1 MEAFACVGL
10 NLRCAATTIEAD
22 EWARCVVDVGLVVG
36 DEAPPAPWEL
46 CGGAIN
52 VGLACGARRR
62 GAPPLTAGRLSA
74 VKALYLYVRFAS
86 SGECAF
92 PPRALVELR
101 ARDAR
106 RADADDAWT
115 VVDEPKGYANVYG
128 ERPVVEGV
136 YSSPLGIDGPREPAV
151 LASHGDVPSHF
162 ASFVLDVPLGLTLQR
177 CDDVAPP
184 EAFSFEMTDSR
195 GDARHVACVKFDWR
209 LEDGEVSRLRRGV
222 ERDARTF
229 RPSLATAWS
238 AAWGDDD
245 DDDDDDDATNDDPE
259 SPKAPR
265 TPVGRDET
273 APLGAGQAR
282 DAPLGA
288 HLDERATYAGFAPV
302 VFCVVFRRP
311 DALACMR
318 TACFELFRLA
328 LSRNR
333 RAFQILLATLAA
345 VDLPSPESRVD
356 LRCVFVDSAKTP
368 EQRAPLRD
376 MVVPSSGVARAG
388 LRSLDDKDAWL
399 AFLRALEPP
408 DFARLLELVLLE
420 KPVLVCGAQRAP
432 SFFLDALK
440 TLLFPLSW
448 ALPSV
453 DRLPERVAADLL
465 SGVVPVLAAIAH
477 RRGREPRRVVPE
489 GVDDSVVVVDVAA
502 RTLDVGIHGDA
513 PTVAAPAEAFVA
525 RVEAAKR
532 RCYVD
537 VDAEGLAVRDAFAP
551 LISSLLDGRATR
563 QAPDAA
569 PAEGY
574 SASGFRGCFDSEGY
588 CGGDAFRRAFAET
601 QMFAVYVQ
609 RIVEVHLR
617 ADTAVSPAADGPRS
631 ELLDARE
638 AHAKPCVAVVAR
650 VPLLDGAAAM
660 ARPPPDASEWAL
672 LVGDEAAS
680 VAAALFETMRDLR
693 VLPGQITFS
702 LFALAASGND
712 PARGLEAPD
721 LFARN
726 ASASRS
732 DSAAPRRPT
741 FAGPDGVEEDHPL
754 AWLELSGVRFCAE
767 RKVDTAFLGRVDDLA
782 DEDGRLFSAGDALF
796 GSYKRRRRSATL
808 HRAAALD
815 DGDARRVALWPE
827 PFSCDACGREATES
841 QVLGAVL
848 DGADERGL
856 VRLVCKGCRTCRA
869 FEATLAAR
877 DGDSE
882 TRVAYGGPGDLRVA
896 LEERLATR
904 GERSLGADAL
914 RREVPH
920 LYYGAL
926 WYAARLRLPIIF
938 RGDGRRALLLLLG
951 VGATAR
957 AALAAPGP
965 PEPEGARV
973 EAADPGADAGA
984 PPPPPPETEGG
995 DVRRRRR
1002 RASPRVAALGPSA
1015 RSRPGHLLSTSPYF
1029 DEGASSRA
1037 ARVAWAGT

>member
-52 VGLACGARRR
+52 VGLGLRRVRLAVLRVGASARGTFRYVCDARAAPSCPGPGWRACARCGDAR
-62 GAPPLTAGRLSA
+62 GAPPSLTAGRLSA

-92 PPRALVELR
+92 RRALVELR
-101 ARDAR
+101 AR
-106 RADADDAWT
+106 RAGADDAWT
-115 VVDEPKGYANVYG
+115 VVDEPKATRTSTASG
-128 ERPVVEGV
+128 P
-136 YSSPLGIDGPREPAV
+136 SSR
-151 LASHGDVPSHF
+151 
-162 ASFVLDVPLGLTLQR
+162 R

-282 DAPLGA
+282 DVPKGSSLGRCAARA

-513 PTVAAPAEAFVA
+513 PTVAAPREAFVA

-551 LISSLLDGRATR
+551 LISSLLG
-563 QAPDAA
+563 
-569 PAEGY
+569 GGS
-574 SASGFRGCFDSEGY
+574 SAEGY

-617 ADTAVSPAADGPRS
+617 ADTAVSPAADGPALS

-672 LVGDEAAS
+672 LVGDEAARAS
-680 VAAALFETMRDLR
+680 AARPSRAARGARGRRAGRRGDGREELRGVAAALFETMRDLR

-815 DGDARRVALWPE
+815 DGARR
-827 PFSCDACGREATES
+827 
-841 QVLGAVL
+841 
-848 DGADERGL
+848 
-856 VRLVCKGCRTCRA
+856 
-869 FEATLAAR
+869 ATLAAR

-882 TRVAYGGPGDLRVA
+882 TRVAYGEPGDLRVA

-926 WYAARLRLPIIF
+926 WYAARLRLPIIS
-938 RGDGRRALLLLLG
+938 GRRARAAVAARG
-951 VGATAR
+951 VGGRRGGARGAR
-957 AALAAPGP
+957 AARAG
-965 PEPEGARV
+965 GARV

-995 DVRRRRR
+995 DVAARRRR
-1002 RASPRVAALGPSA
+1002 RASPRRGA
-1015 RSRPGHLLSTSPYF
+1015 RVFGTIPPEASCSTSPYF